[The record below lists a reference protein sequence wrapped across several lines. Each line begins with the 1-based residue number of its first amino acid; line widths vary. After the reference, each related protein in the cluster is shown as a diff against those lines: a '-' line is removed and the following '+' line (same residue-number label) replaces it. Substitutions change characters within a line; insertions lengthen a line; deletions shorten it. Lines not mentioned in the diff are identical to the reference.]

1 MHLIPP
7 SHQKILMI
15 CQFLSDYMDIIDKV
29 SDSIIKASTNL
40 SVDKENALMLA
51 IENETNENALWAL
64 EQILENYKVAQKTK
78 FPLCDDTGI
87 PHVVIELGSNREI
100 TSDLISQINEG
111 IYQGLN
117 KLPARP
123 MAVKGNPIE
132 KIEQSK
138 GLFDDPG
145 LMKPASFLIDNA
157 DNPDALNIHF
167 LLQGGG
173 PEIRAKTYRVY
184 HKRSFEIVINEAI
197 GWLNDSLKLLGCT
210 PSIPAIGI
218 GRTHYEASSLMLKAM
233 VYGNLDN
240 MSNEERYITQKLNE
254 TQIGPLGFGGDTT
267 VLGAFLK
274 IGNQRASGVRI
285 VSVRPSCFVE
295 PRKATLIL

>member
-1 MHLIPP
+1 
-7 SHQKILMI
+7 
-15 CQFLSDYMDIIDKV
+15 MDIIDKV
-29 SDSIIKASTNL
+29 SDSIIEASTNL
-40 SVDKENALMLA
+40 SVDKEDALKLA
-51 IENETNENALWAL
+51 IHNETNENALWAL

-87 PHVVIELGSNREI
+87 PHVIIELGSNREI

-111 IYQGLN
+111 IYCGLN
-117 KLPARP
+117 NLPARP
-123 MAVKGNPIE
+123 MAVKGNFIE
-132 KIEQSK
+132 RIEQSK

-157 DNPDALNIHF
+157 DNPDTLNIHF

-184 HKRSFEIVINEAI
+184 HKRSFDVVINEAI
-197 GWLNDSLKLLGCT
+197 SWLKDSLKLLGCT

-233 VYGNLDN
+233 VYGNLDKL
-240 MSNEERYITQKLNE
+240 SNEEKYITQKLNE
-254 TQIGPLGFGGDTT
+254 THIGPLGFGGKTT
-267 VLGAFLK
+267 VLGTFLK

-295 PRKATLIL
+295 PRKATLKL

>member
-1 MHLIPP
+1 
-7 SHQKILMI
+7 
-15 CQFLSDYMDIIDKV
+15 MDIIDKV

-218 GRTHYEASSLMLKAM
+218 GRTHYEASSLILKAM